1 MTEGEVSVAKMDE
14 VQRPA
19 RKAELEQQVGFYHMC

>member
-1 MTEGEVSVAKMDE
+1 MTEDEVSVGKMDE

-19 RKAELEQQVGFYHMC
+19 RKAELEQVGFYHMC